1 MKGLKDHLLSG
12 ACSAPAELRALDDQ
26 AQPTTAPTSSLA
38 GLHPR
43 QQRLHPTLQT
53 HTAVELG
60 REPASRELLAYCLI
74 WGFWTHD
81 HGKIKSHIRQAHR
94 ALWDAH
100 GEQAVA
106 NCGKAGLV
114 LLKGQSCPCCEK
126 HVHDKR
132 LHPGQCPVLFQ
143 ILFYDAAHS
152 LTRCRGG
159 PLRRFMPTA
168 ARAPLPTATPPSIPA
183 SPAPAPHLGGDASS
197 TFSSEPR
204 PLRNISNFCYVNSVI
219 SALIPT
225 GILNDHGPASRAL
238 HREASGHAAMG
249 PHVLTASFSLR
260 HVTPTWRYGGSQQD
274 ASEYLTA
281 LFRGLSSFPISRP
294 WETKDP
300 ETGSTLD
307 RGGPLL
313 LLPTPVG
320 QDTASLQDL
329 LDAWSGTPA
338 HTALNGQQSLVTV
351 AVARF
356 VEGRKL
362 HYTLSGLHRPIS
374 IPQWTPA
381 GPAESL
387 RGWVQ
392 SCIFHIGDG
401 PHSGHYRCI
410 WRKTSDDNWQS
421 TDDGRSSV
429 AASES
434 DMRQARNG
442 GYILLVRPF
451 LQDQPVAGPP

>member
-1 MKGLKDHLLSG
+1 MITVKLNPTYDKPTGHCGMHTESKRLPTAAKLAWCCSKD
-12 ACSAPAELRALDDQ
+12 
-26 AQPTTAPTSSLA
+26 
-38 GLHPR
+38 
-43 QQRLHPTLQT
+43 
-53 HTAVELG
+53 
-60 REPASRELLAYCLI
+60 
-74 WGFWTHD
+74 
-81 HGKIKSHIRQAHR
+81 
-94 ALWDAH
+94 
-100 GEQAVA
+100 
-106 NCGKAGLV
+106 NLV
-114 LLKGQSCPCCEK
+114 L
-126 HVHDKR
+126 
-132 LHPGQCPVLFQ
+132 Q

-168 ARAPLPTATPPSIPA
+168 TRAPLPTVTLPSIPA
-183 SPAPAPHLGGDASS
+183 SPAPAPTPHLGGVASS

-260 HVTPTWRYGGSQQD
+260 HVTPTWRYDGSQQD

-320 QDTASLQDL
+320 QDTARLQDL

-387 RGWVQ
+387 RSWVQ

-442 GYILLVRPF
+442 GYILQVRPF
-451 LQDQPVAGPP
+451 FQDQPVAGPP

>member
-1 MKGLKDHLLSG
+1 MDT
-12 ACSAPAELRALDDQ
+12 LRAAGADSALIDLVAALHAESTYSFRTQGQEGQVVSTTGIKQGCKLAPTLFSMLTGTIFRELIALVGVQAVVDYLTGYADDLTVHREIHSMEDLGRAHALIEQLLALVRKHGFAVNPSKCTMMVKLEGTQ
-26 AQPTTAPTSSLA
+26 AQ
-38 GLHPR
+38 
-43 QQRLHPTLQT
+43 
-53 HTAVELG
+53 
-60 REPASRELLAYCLI
+60 
-74 WGFWTHD
+74 
-81 HGKIKSHIRQAHR
+81 R
-94 ALWDAH
+94 A
-100 GEQAVA
+100 
-106 NCGKAGLV
+106 
-114 LLKGQSCPCCEK
+114 
-126 HVHDKR
+126 
-132 LHPGQCPVLFQ
+132 
-143 ILFYDAAHS
+143 
-152 LTRCRGG
+152 
-159 PLRRFMPTA
+159 LRRFTYWRTA
-168 ARAPLPTATPPSIPA
+168 PDGQRQKMWRL
-183 SPAPAPHLGGDASS
+183 
-197 TFSSEPR
+197 
-204 PLRNISNFCYVNSVI
+204 
-219 SALIPT
+219 
-225 GILNDHGPASRAL
+225 GPAKSHEGFPSVTSFKYLGVMLSYGNFEKATL
-238 HREASGHAAMG
+238 KHRLQEGNAKLQQVRRFVHNR
-249 PHVLTASFSLR
+249 PSFSLR
-260 HVTPTWRYGGSQQD
+260 HVTPTWRYDGSQQD
-274 ASEYLTA
+274 ASEDLTA

-362 HYTLSGLHRPIS
+362 HYTLF
-374 IPQWTPA
+374 Q
-381 GPAESL
+381 
-387 RGWVQ
+387 GWVQ

>member
-1 MKGLKDHLLSG
+1 M
-12 ACSAPAELRALDDQ
+12 A
-26 AQPTTAPTSSLA
+26 
-38 GLHPR
+38 
-43 QQRLHPTLQT
+43 
-53 HTAVELG
+53 
-60 REPASRELLAYCLI
+60 
-74 WGFWTHD
+74 
-81 HGKIKSHIRQAHR
+81 IR
-94 ALWDAH
+94 
-100 GEQAVA
+100 
-106 NCGKAGLV
+106 
-114 LLKGQSCPCCEK
+114 
-126 HVHDKR
+126 
-132 LHPGQCPVLFQ
+132 
-143 ILFYDAAHS
+143 
-152 LTRCRGG
+152 
-159 PLRRFMPTA
+159 
-168 ARAPLPTATPPSIPA
+168 
-183 SPAPAPHLGGDASS
+183 
-197 TFSSEPR
+197 
-204 PLRNISNFCYVNSVI
+204 
-219 SALIPT
+219 
-225 GILNDHGPASRAL
+225 
-238 HREASGHAAMG
+238 
-249 PHVLTASFSLR
+249 
-260 HVTPTWRYGGSQQD
+260 SQQD

-320 QDTASLQDL
+320 QDTARLQDL

-362 HYTLSGLHRPIS
+362 HYSLSGLHRPIS

-381 GPAESL
+381 GPAESV

-392 SCIFHIGDG
+392 SCIIHIGDG

-410 WRKTSDDNWQS
+410 WRKTSDRQS

-451 LQDQPVAGPP
+451 LQNQPVAGPP

>member
-1 MKGLKDHLLSG
+1 
-12 ACSAPAELRALDDQ
+12 
-26 AQPTTAPTSSLA
+26 
-38 GLHPR
+38 
-43 QQRLHPTLQT
+43 
-53 HTAVELG
+53 
-60 REPASRELLAYCLI
+60 
-74 WGFWTHD
+74 
-81 HGKIKSHIRQAHR
+81 
-94 ALWDAH
+94 
-100 GEQAVA
+100 
-106 NCGKAGLV
+106 
-114 LLKGQSCPCCEK
+114 
-126 HVHDKR
+126 
-132 LHPGQCPVLFQ
+132 
-143 ILFYDAAHS
+143 
-152 LTRCRGG
+152 
-159 PLRRFMPTA
+159 
-168 ARAPLPTATPPSIPA
+168 
-183 SPAPAPHLGGDASS
+183 
-197 TFSSEPR
+197 
-204 PLRNISNFCYVNSVI
+204 
-219 SALIPT
+219 
-225 GILNDHGPASRAL
+225 
-238 HREASGHAAMG
+238 MG

-260 HVTPTWRYGGSQQD
+260 HVTPTWRYDGSQQD

-320 QDTASLQDL
+320 QDTARLQDL

-338 HTALNGQQSLVTV
+338 HTALNSQQSLVTV

-362 HYTLSGLHRPIS
+362 HYSLSGLYRPIS

-392 SCIFHIGDG
+392 SCIIHIGDG